1 MIVLTLVFAFITFFT
16 HMHYQQRGI
25 QAALSYFLGNC
36 LILFCIAKGLGFIG
50 VITACLSLGWIVRQ
64 LPKRGEAK
72 EEVK

>member
-1 MIVLTLVFAFITFFT
+1 MIVLTLVFITFFT
-16 HMHYQQRGI
+16 HMHFQERGI

-36 LILFCIAKGLGFIG
+36 LILFCIVKGLGFIG
-50 VITACLSLGWIVRQ
+50 VIIACLSLGWIVRQ